1 MRENFKSVNTFKEE
15 LPSILSAVIMM
26 IIGALLMSCSFSTLY
41 TPATAATETLAVTA
55 TVQIPD
61 ATLTQPPP
69 SVTPLPTLGVGSTFI
84 RSTDDAV
91 MVYVPEGEFTM
102 GSNEGGADEK
112 PEHAVFLIEYWIDQ
126 TEVTNGM
133 YEKCYKDGACR
144 NPGTSQRASKY
155 DDYPV
160 ASINWIDAKSYC
172 SWAGARLPT
181 EAQWE
186 KAARG
191 TDGRSYPWGNEL
203 DPAKY
208 YLPQKPSN
216 VALIHKP
223 VGSYPLGASPYGVL
237 DMTGSVFE
245 WINDMYSA
253 TYYLNSPSSNPIGAT
268 DLENSHFYRGGDY
281 VGYDLRVFSRT
292 IPSNLPEAGWLKYV
306 NVGFRCAMDVDS

>member
-1 MRENFKSVNTFKEE
+1 MRKNIKSVKLKKELIFISSIMVIMVGLMIGCSSLISYTPTSAMTETFVASVS
-15 LPSILSAVIMM
+15 PSIS
-26 IIGALLMSCSFSTLY
+26 
-41 TPATAATETLAVTA
+41 
-55 TVQIPD
+55 D

-69 SVTPLPTLGVGSTFI
+69 SITPLPTFGVGSTFI
-84 RSTDDAV
+84 RSVDGAV
-91 MVYVPEGEFTM
+91 MVYVPEGEFIM
-102 GSNEGGADEK
+102 GSNNAGTDEK
-112 PEHAVFLIEYWIDQ
+112 PEHSVFLFEYWIDQ

-133 YEKCYKDGACR
+133 YEKCLHDGACR
-144 NPGTSQRASKY
+144 NPGTSQRASQY
-155 DDYPV
+155 DNYPV

-172 SWAGARLPT
+172 TWADARLPT

-203 DPAKY
+203 DSTKY

-216 VALIHKP
+216 VTFIHKP
-223 VGSYPLGASPYGVL
+223 VGSYPEGASPYGVL

-253 TYYLNSPSSNPIGAT
+253 TYYLNSPSANPVGAA

-281 VGYDLRVFSRT
+281 VDYDLRVFSRA
-292 IPSNLPEAGWLKYV
+292 IPVNLPEPGWLKYV

>member
-1 MRENFKSVNTFKEE
+1 MRENFKRVRKLKKE
-15 LPSILSAVIMM
+15 PASLSSPVIMM
-26 IIGALLMSCSFSTLY
+26 TIGILMSSCSSSALY
-41 TPATAATETLAVTA
+41 APTTSITETLAVSA
-55 TVQIPD
+55 TPMVPD

-69 SVTPLPTLGVGSTFI
+69 SATPLPTLGVGSTFI
-84 RSTDDAV
+84 RSKDGAV
-91 MVYVPEGEFTM
+91 MVYVPEGDFIM
-102 GSNEGGADEK
+102 GSNDAGTDEK
-112 PEHAVFLIEYWIDQ
+112 PQHNVFLIEYWIDQ
-126 TEVTNGM
+126 TEVTNEM
-133 YEKCYKDGACR
+133 YEKCQKDRACR

-172 SWAGARLPT
+172 TWADARLPT

-208 YLPQKPSN
+208 YLPPKPGDF
-216 VALIHKP
+216 AFIHKP
-223 VGSYPLGASPYGVL
+223 VGSYPEGISPYGAL

-245 WINDMYSA
+245 WVNDMYSA
-253 TYYLNSPSSNPIGAT
+253 TYYINSPSANPIGAA
-268 DLENSHFYRGGDY
+268 DLEDSHFYRGGDY
-281 VGYDLRVFSRT
+281 VGYDLRVFSRA
-292 IPSNLPEAGWLKYV
+292 IPANLPEAAWLKYV